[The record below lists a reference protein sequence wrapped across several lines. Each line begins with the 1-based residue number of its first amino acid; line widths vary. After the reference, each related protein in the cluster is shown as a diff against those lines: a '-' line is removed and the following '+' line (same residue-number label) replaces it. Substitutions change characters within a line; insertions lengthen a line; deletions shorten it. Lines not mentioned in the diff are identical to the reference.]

1 MPTTR
6 DSTRAR
12 GVVLLVILAAFSLS
26 EIIGVPLF
34 ELGVL
39 LLRVGLVELTGWL
52 LG

>member
-1 MPTTR
+1 MPTRR
-6 DSTRAR
+6 DSTRDRAA
-12 GVVLLVILAAFSLS
+12 VLLVILVVFSLF
-26 EIIGVPLF
+26 EILGVPLF